1 MSEIEVLPARPL
13 DVKLLQLADSFSPE
27 EIGERL
33 RLSPSAVAARI
44 TELLKMRDW
53 LTAAQED
60 ALITL
65 RMKRILAQLEERY
78 LDLDNAMMQLRL
90 LKEIG
95 NRLDKRQA
103 ATSVDL
109 NTLYDNQGRIMAR
122 AFDIALSYMRGAL
135 RDEIDP
141 ERWDELTDEA
151 LQHAEAELQK
161 HEAIEA

>member
-1 MSEIEVLPARPL
+1 MSQLEVLPARPL
-13 DVKLLQLADSFSPE
+13 DVKLLQLADSHSPE

-33 RLSPSAVAARI
+33 RLSPKAVAARI

-65 RMKRILAQLEERY
+65 KMKRILVQLEDRY

-109 NTLYDNQGRIMAR
+109 STYNQNVGRVLGQVVDSSLA
-122 AFDIALSYMRGAL
+122 YMKGAL
-135 RDEIDP
+135 REQVDP
-141 ERWDELTDEA
+141 ELWDTLVMEA
-151 LQHAEAELQK
+151 MQHARTEIAKNE
-161 HEAIEA
+161 IEE